1 MLLVGSNDCT
11 SSSFNETTFQEDYT
25 NLFQVAKLIAENIV
39 LVSLCPRLDDAI
51 GNIRF
56 YIAVLIEP
64 LSNLKEDSL
73 STVTVL
79 IIRQFFNND
88 VTSPYISDCII

>member
-1 MLLVGSNDCT
+1 
-11 SSSFNETTFQEDYT
+11 
-25 NLFQVAKLIAENIV
+25 V
-39 LVSLCPRLDDAI
+39 L
-51 GNIRF
+51 
-56 YIAVLIEP
+56 AVLIEP

-88 VTSPYISDCII
+88 VTSPYISACIITPLTGEASVESNIKKHLDLF